1 MMIVDDQVL
10 WDLIGF
16 LCVVIVILVDIKR
29 RGED

>member
-1 MMIVDDQVL
+1 MIVDDQVL

-16 LCVVIVILVDIKR
+16 LCVILLVLIDIKQ

>member
-16 LCVVIVILVDIKR
+16 LGVILIVLVDIKR